1 MLAGTV
7 VSAVSGGVAGL
18 AYSLTSDHGL
28 VQTVLFYQAGGVM
41 AVMAFL
47 AMSQR
52 PALRRN

>member
-7 VSAVSGGVAGL
+7 VSAISGGVAGL
-18 AYSLTSDHGL
+18 AYSLTRDQGL

-47 AMSQR
+47 AMAQR